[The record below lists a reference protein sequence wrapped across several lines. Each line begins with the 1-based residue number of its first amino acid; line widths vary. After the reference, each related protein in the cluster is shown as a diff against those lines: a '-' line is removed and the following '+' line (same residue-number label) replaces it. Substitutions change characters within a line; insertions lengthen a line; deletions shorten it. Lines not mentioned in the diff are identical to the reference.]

1 MGEVNIME
9 PLEAKKT
16 ITRWI
21 RESKQEAKP
30 AKCILCGR
38 DQSSFCN
45 SHSIPQFVLSNIGLN
60 GKLTQ
65 FSAVV
70 SDENILLDKV
80 TDTEK
85 GVKNSG
91 TFQLICRECDSK
103 MFSEY
108 ENKDNLEK
116 RPSDKMMAEI
126 ELKNL
131 LMALHKRSYEL
142 KLYQKTDS
150 NLPNL
155 DASSMVKICER
166 DIEDYLMTI
175 EKIKKII
182 SGQEKMQYKIIYWK
196 KLRYKAPIACQTQ
209 ISLYKSPSGK
219 IINDIYNMES
229 TYKLQNIQ
237 LCVFPL
243 ENETIV
249 MLFCMK
255 TSRRYEL
262 LVREFQK
269 MSASEQ
275 LQYICYL
282 MFENTENIMISPH
295 VDSTIVNS
303 KALTKV
309 SQELQGIPNLGAIP
323 AELAPSILALYTPV
337 KWNDVPNLL
346 DKKYAVE

>member
-1 MGEVNIME
+1 ME

-21 RESKQEAKP
+21 KESKQETKP
-30 AKCILCGR
+30 TKCILCGK

-45 SHSIPQFVLSNIGLN
+45 SHSIPQFVLSNIGLD

-103 MFSEY
+103 VFSDY

-116 RPSDKMMAEI
+116 KPSNKMMAEI

-142 KLYQKTDS
+142 RLYQKTDS

-155 DASSMVKICER
+155 DASNMVKVCER
-166 DIEDYLMTI
+166 DIEDYIADI
-175 EKIKKII
+175 EKIKKIL

-209 ISLYKSPSGK
+209 ISLYRTPSGK
-219 IINDIYNMES
+219 IVNDIYNMEK

-243 ENETIV
+243 ENETII
-249 MLFCMK
+249 MLFCKK
-255 TSRRYEL
+255 TSRRYKL

-269 MSASEQ
+269 MNTKEQ

-282 MFENTENIMISPH
+282 MFANTENIMLSPYM
-295 VDSTIVNS
+295 DSAVIDDET
-303 KALTKV
+303 LTRV
-309 SQELQGIPNLGAIP
+309 SQELQGVPNLGAVP
-323 AELAPSILALYTPV
+323 AEVASIVSDLYTPV
-337 KWNDVPNLL
+337 KWNEVPNLL
-346 DKKYAVE
+346 DKKYALK